1 MKIRYLAAF
10 ALAALLSGCAS
21 QEKETSQPRNITL
34 QPGGPTLAE
43 QMGCAP
49 EKKQEGSRP

>member
-10 ALAALLSGCAS
+10 ALAALLSGCAT
-21 QEKETSQPRNITL
+21 QEKETTAPRSITL
-34 QPGGPTLAE
+34 QPGGKTLAQ

-49 EKKQEGSRP
+49 EQQEQQP

>member
-10 ALAALLSGCAS
+10 ALAACLSGCAS
-21 QEKETSQPRNITL
+21 QEKETSQPRNLTL
-34 QPGGPTLAE
+34 EPGGKTLAE

-49 EKKQEGSRP
+49 EQQAK